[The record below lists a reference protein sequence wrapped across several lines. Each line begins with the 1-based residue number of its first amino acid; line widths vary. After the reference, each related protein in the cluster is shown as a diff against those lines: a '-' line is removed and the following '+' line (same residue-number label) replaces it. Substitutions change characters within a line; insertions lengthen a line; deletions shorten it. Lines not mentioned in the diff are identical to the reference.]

1 MKTISTSLKKQISF
15 VFFLLFS
22 FLANAQNGYF
32 QNFTAPGV
40 PSAFTW
46 ETSYAVSVKNQ
57 ALEVIVNKANLFH
70 GVTVTFPTALN
81 LSVNARKKVSFRI
94 KTDTTTRKIP
104 YEIGLAFFNAGATN
118 QVGGRRTNKIIY
130 PTGKWQTVSFD
141 FNDAGFTP
149 HNFSA
154 VTQLNITFQP
164 MGYMQ
169 GNTKVQIDDL
179 AVGNNGVVGQAA
191 IVSPYFTGIENQ
203 EISINTTTSV
213 SIRNAVDSDNLNS
226 NVTFTAASS
235 NTSILPNPT
244 FQTSPILS
252 NSYFSF
258 TSGNGSTGDL
268 QTNRVIKM
276 LMTPNTNQSGM
287 VTVTITATAASQV
300 GATSVPYRYI
310 INVNVKPNIAP
321 TIGTIPTSLTIGSNR
336 KTDIFLDNIVS
347 GNGEVTQILS
357 ISGLS
362 SDQTILQNSQ
372 IVASYNGISLSAKLS
387 ITPIQFSSPASKI
400 FNLTVTVSDNGGI
413 VAGGSDRTSYVIP
426 ITVLPT
432 FYNAPTIGVIP
443 NQIDNIITQGPR
455 TIRIEPITDGNGG
468 SRIASVTAVSGN
480 TGILA
485 NPTVSYTTGNNFALL
500 TYNSLLVGT
509 TDISVTATNFGAPAN
524 SNGNSSFTRSFVMK
538 ALNPPQAGYIEPMT
552 VQTIV
557 GAPLNPGTQ
566 ADGRFSTVAGT
577 WFVENQG
584 TQQTVTIN
592 TTTGVMSISMNK
604 DGTAPGYFSGV
615 WYKPYGGGELFD
627 FATSPYISVKLSA
640 TNPANLPNLGVAI
653 DLWDVNGY
661 RYGLEA
667 NVQVTPTATTYTFCY
682 TGSPCAFDGQP
693 WSNCGGNGRPE
704 FNFSKIKT
712 ILFNFGQTVSAIGT
726 GTFTPY
732 SGTITMS
739 DLRLGSDAVGSG
751 SCTLPVPNVVF
762 GETPNPFH
770 LTTQTGPKTV
780 TITGINAGSTPITGK
795 NNNPVNLSAAGTF
808 SPSVL
813 SFNTTTGVAIIQYT
827 TGGAASGVITLT
839 GVASGS
845 NTKTKTFTVTVQAPP
860 SSQNVI
866 VTNDLNANFADGFK
880 GQTIDG
886 SPFGVCE
893 IFGDDGGTGFTDSYY
908 ENLKDVGIKS
918 MRVGI
923 WDFEPKNDNN
933 DPFVLDKT
941 KLDYTAMGVDFFKK
955 AKDAGVERFL
965 VTFFSPPSFVK
976 YNNSYGVPNA
986 PFEFAPGFVVTNTVD
1001 STYYEEYA
1009 EYAVAFVQGLREKSG
1024 VEVWGLSIG
1033 NEIQFNQAYQSVV
1046 YTTSQYVEIVRRV
1059 GRRLAAAGLKTFIW
1073 GAETLQGQDSG
1084 NDYLKACQAD
1094 PEVRNYF
1101 AGYAIHAYAA
1111 NGVGQAAPSWGNVV
1125 IDSRDT
1131 RSNGGLALM
1140 RQSVIAT
1147 VGPGGEQ
1154 HNGNGGP
1161 GIPIYQTETSQGG
1174 VTNFEGWDNAM
1185 GIFAGVSTSL
1195 SVGKNS
1201 GWYYI
1206 GIGKSAKMYYTYKH
1220 MDKFVFGGARHI
1232 PVTQPVGTNVNAFRN
1247 PDGSV
1252 CVMLAND
1259 NTGMRTFSFGGVNMP
1274 TANRAYLSV
1283 DNLFWKDL
1291 GTITGN
1297 ISVPPNAMLTLWG
1310 GGNALVAA
1318 SGVTVTGANS
1328 TNVAGGLIQFNETV
1342 LPAILVDKSVT
1353 WSVITLT
1360 GNAIINQSGLMTA
1373 VSNGTVRIR
1382 ATSVATPT
1390 VFGELVV
1397 TISGQYVPVT
1407 SITVDGLGGVRSVAP
1422 SATLQMTV
1430 TGVLPLIAPVRDAS
1444 WTLNPAS
1451 GIASINSNG
1460 LLTGISAGR
1469 VTVIGTSLD
1478 NLTVTSRVVVTVTS
1492 SSVAITS
1499 ATVTGGTNQITT
1511 GGGTLAMTSTFSPA
1525 NATSTTVGWSIS
1537 GSIAS
1542 INPTTGLV
1550 TALNSGNG
1558 VITVT
1563 STYAAWGISATRV
1576 ITISGQTSLITSATI
1591 NGMGGSSV
1599 INTANGS
1606 LQMTVTGFL
1615 PIDATN
1621 TTPTW
1626 SLLLPNLGNSINSSG
1641 LLSATTNSNGVITVQ
1656 AAFGSVL
1663 ARRIITISGQNI
1675 PVTAAV
1681 INGLGNVSVINTANG
1696 TLQMTTTGI
1705 TPVNANQNIIPT
1717 WSLLTPNLGNSI
1729 NASGLLSATTN
1740 SNGVITVQAAFGSVL
1755 ATRII
1760 TVSGQ
1765 NIPVTSAVV
1774 NGIGGISVI
1783 NTANGTLQM
1792 TTTGI
1797 TPVNANQNIVPTWS
1811 LLLPNLGNSINTSGL
1826 LSATNNSNGVI
1837 TVQAAFGSVLATRT
1851 ITVSGQNVP
1860 VTAAVINGVGGISSI
1875 TTNLGIL
1882 QLTTTGLTPAN
1893 ANQNT
1898 TPVWSL
1904 IGGNS
1909 ASLNASTGILTAIN
1923 NGNVTVQAAFGSVLA
1938 TRVIT
1943 VSNQLTG
1950 ISITASSSTIT
1961 TNVGTLQMQLS
1972 YIPTTA
1978 SVSGVNWSTNNAN
1991 ASVNSTG
1998 LVSALLNGNV
2008 TVTATS
2014 VQNNSFVSRYVVTIT
2029 NQAASF
2035 VPVSSVSLSGTQTI
2049 ISTGSTSISA
2059 SVLPANATN
2068 PAVSWSVFPSSGIAS
2083 IGATTSNSVVLNGVG
2098 NGVVTLTGTSV
2109 STSSVTGIRTIT
2121 VSGFAIPVT
2130 SATVNG
2136 TGGVNQ
2142 ITASNGTL
2150 QMLAP
2155 YSPANANSNTTLV
2168 WSMSDPTNKNLFNI
2182 STGVLTAQNDGNG
2195 LITITG
2201 SYGAVVSRRVVTVS
2215 GQGITATSMTV
2226 NGVNITTQS
2235 GTTPMSV
2242 VFNPSNANVGT
2253 SVGWTSS
2260 NASIASVNPS
2270 TGIVS
2275 AVTNGIV
2282 TITGTAGS
2290 LTAIKSITISGQFV
2304 GIPVTSTTI
2313 NGMGG
2318 VNQITV
2324 ANGTLQM
2331 LAPYFPTNANQNTTL
2346 GWSMSDPTN
2355 KNSLNAST
2363 GLLQANTDGNG
2374 TVTIT
2379 GSYGAVTSKRVVTI
2393 SGQGIT
2399 ATSMTVNGANISVL
2413 NGTSQMTAIFGPVG
2427 ANVGT
2432 NVTWSSTPIGRV
2444 NGTGLVSANGLN
2456 EVITVTGNTG
2466 SLSSIKVLT
2475 ISGQI
2480 ISVNSI
2486 SISGSNTISAAGGAI
2501 FLNSLVLPSNASI
2514 PTIIWSVLTSPGEG
2528 IATVN
2533 NSGTVIAQRNGN
2545 GVITIVGTSTDGSG
2559 VKGYFP
2565 VTISGQEYD
2574 VLGLSIASQNGNFI
2588 NVAGGTILISS
2599 TFVPVNATDK
2609 FIEWSVLTVPG
2620 QGMAKINSS
2629 GFLTALESG
2638 NGLVT
2643 VVGAS
2648 VSNPLVSSSLVITIS
2663 GQVVPI
2669 TNVLITSSGLSITTN
2684 GGISNIGTS
2693 FLPLDATGSIVVRVF
2708 PRDIVSVNATS
2719 TEITAIDNG
2728 IVTITASS
2736 FSNPSISA
2744 ILVYTI
2750 TGQYAKQVTISG
2762 FGGSNNLNTI
2772 AGTLQMEAT
2781 SPQVNALPQA
2791 IVWSILSQKPTNP
2804 VYNGKD
2810 LVSINSITGLVS
2822 SLNYSNGLVTVSGFF
2837 PNSSITSIVVIT
2849 VSNQREPALL
2859 ATSGNTFMNLTYP
2872 GHSFTATG
2880 VVLPSTATD
2889 RSLIWEAI
2897 GAGKNLVIVNSLTG
2911 FIEASDAG
2919 KGLVTI
2925 LGYSASDQ
2933 NLTFTNVISVSG
2945 NSSEL
2950 RYDLKNLDGDNVL
2963 PILNQNQDQLIII
2976 SKFFPEYDGLP
2987 NLLTRG
2993 NFVNFS
2999 ATPPSALTVSSD
3011 GSVQI
3016 VPGTTD
3022 LKGFVTLTYQRN
3034 PLLELTIEF
3043 DINTTSIISTEN
3055 VVSSVKISPVPFENV
3070 LTIKNLKVGDK
3081 LFVYNSKGALMLNLV
3096 ANETMINLDTKDFSI
3111 GFYSIVVISEG
3122 KSTTLKVSK

>member
-1 MKTISTSLKKQISF
+1 MNKTILKIRSH
-15 VFFLLFS
+15 VARVGLFLAVCAAGI
-22 FLANAQNGYF
+22 ANAQNGYF

-46 ETSYAVSVKNQ
+46 ETSYAVSVQNQ
-57 ALEVIVNKANLFH
+57 ALEVIVNKANNFH

-81 LSVNARKKVSFRI
+81 LSASARRKVSFRI
-94 KTDTTTRKIP
+94 KTDTTTRKLP

-118 QVGGRRTNKIIY
+118 QNGGRRTNKIIY
-130 PTGKWQTVSFD
+130 PTGKWQTISFD
-141 FNDAGFTP
+141 FNDPAFTTGANSL
-149 HNFSA
+149 NFSA

-191 IVSPYFTGIENQ
+191 IVSPYFTGIDNQ

-321 TIGTIPTSLTIGSNR
+321 TIGTIPTSLTIGSDR

-372 IVASYNGISLSAKLS
+372 IVASYNGISLSGKLS

-795 NNNPVNLSAAGTF
+795 NNNPVNLSAAGAF

-813 SFNTTTGVAIIQYT
+813 SFNTTTGVAIIQYN

-860 SSQNVI
+860 ASQNVI

-893 IFGDDGGTGFTDSYY
+893 IFGDDGGTGLPDSYY

-1033 NEIQFNQAYQSVV
+1033 NEIQFNQTYQSVV

-1147 VGPGGEQ
+1147 VGPGGEP

-1174 VTNFEGWDNAM
+1174 VANFEGWDNAM

-1318 SGVTVTGANS
+1318 SGVTVSGANS

-1558 VITVT
+1558 VVTVT

-1599 INTANGS
+1599 INTANGT
-1606 LQMTVTGFL
+1606 LQMVVVGFL

-1626 SLLLPNLGNSINSSG
+1626 SLLAPNLGNSINSSG

-1663 ARRIITISGQNI
+1663 ARRIITVSGQNI

-1705 TPVNANQNIIPT
+1705 TPINANQNIIPT

-1811 LLLPNLGNSINTSGL
+1811 LLLPNLGNNINSSGL
-1826 LSATNNSNGVI
+1826 LSATTNSNGVI
-1837 TVQAAFGSVLATRT
+1837 
-1851 ITVSGQNVP
+1851 
-1860 VTAAVINGVGGISSI
+1860 
-1875 TTNLGIL
+1875 
-1882 QLTTTGLTPAN
+1882 
-1893 ANQNT
+1893 
-1898 TPVWSL
+1898 
-1904 IGGNS
+1904 
-1909 ASLNASTGILTAIN
+1909 
-1923 NGNVTVQAAFGSVLA
+1923 TVQAAFGSVLA

-1943 VSNQLTG
+1943 VSNQNVPLTAATINGVGGVSVINTANGTLQMTVSGIAPSGANTNLTPTWSVLLPDFGNTINATSGLLQATTNSNGVITVQAAFGAVIATRVITVSNQNVPLTAATINGVGGVSVINTANGTLQMTVSGIAPLGANTNLTPTWSVLAPALGNSINASSGLLQATTNSNGVITVQAAFGAVLATRVITVSNQNVPVTAATINGVGGISVIATNLGTLQLTTTGLAPLGSNQNTTPVWSLIAGSAASLNVSTGILTAINNGTVTVQGVFGALVATQVITVSNQLTG
-1950 ISITASSSTIT
+1950 ISITAANSLIG
-1961 TNVGTLQMQLS
+1961 VDLGTKQMILT
-1972 YIPTTA
+1972 YLPATA
-1978 SVSGVNWSTNNAN
+1978 SASGVNWSTNNAN
-1991 ASVNSTG
+1991 ALVNSSG
-1998 LVSALLNGNV
+1998 LVSALLNGLV

-2014 VQNNSFVSRYVVTIT
+2014 VQNNAFVSSYVITIT

-2035 VPVSSVSLSGTQTI
+2035 VAVSSIALSGTATI
-2049 ISTGSTSISA
+2049 LSTGNTTITA
-2059 SVLPANATN
+2059 TVLPANATN
-2068 PAVSWSVFPSSGIAS
+2068 PAVTWTLFPPSGIAS
-2083 IGATTSNSVVLNGVG
+2083 IGASTSNNVILNGVG

-2109 STSSVTGIRTIT
+2109 STSSISGIRIIT

-2130 SATVNG
+2130 STTVNG

-2142 ITASNGTL
+2142 ITAANGTL

-2155 YSPANANSNTTLV
+2155 YLPVNANSNTTLG
-2168 WSMSDPTNKNLFNI
+2168 WSMSDPTGKNLFNI

-2195 LITITG
+2195 LVTITG
-2201 SYGAVVSRRVVTVS
+2201 SYGAVVST
-2215 GQGITATSMTV
+2215 
-2226 NGVNITTQS
+2226 
-2235 GTTPMSV
+2235 
-2242 VFNPSNANVGT
+2242 
-2253 SVGWTSS
+2253 
-2260 NASIASVNPS
+2260 
-2270 TGIVS
+2270 
-2275 AVTNGIV
+2275 
-2282 TITGTAGS
+2282 
-2290 LTAIKSITISGQFV
+2290 
-2304 GIPVTSTTI
+2304 
-2313 NGMGG
+2313 
-2318 VNQITV
+2318 
-2324 ANGTLQM
+2324 
-2331 LAPYFPTNANQNTTL
+2331 
-2346 GWSMSDPTN
+2346 
-2355 KNSLNAST
+2355 
-2363 GLLQANTDGNG
+2363 
-2374 TVTIT
+2374 
-2379 GSYGAVTSKRVVTI
+2379 RVVTI

-2399 ATSMTVNGANISVL
+2399 ATSMTVNGANITTQS
-2413 NGTSQMTAIFGPVG
+2413 GTTPMTVIFNPSN

-2432 NVTWSSTPIGRV
+2432 TVGWTTSNASIASVNASTGIVSAVT
-2444 NGTGLVSANGLN
+2444 NGTVT
-2456 EVITVTGNTG
+2456 ITGTAGALTA
-2466 SLSSIKVLT
+2466 IRVLT
-2475 ISGQI
+2475 ISGQFVGI
-2480 ISVNSI
+2480 PVTSTTVNGTGGVNQITVANGTLQMLASY
-2486 SISGSNTISAAGGAI
+2486 SPANANQNTLLGWSMIDPTGK
-2501 FLNSLVLPSNASI
+2501 NSLNAVSG
-2514 PTIIWSVLTSPGEG
+2514 LLQ
-2528 IATVN
+2528 AN
-2533 NSGTVIAQRNGN
+2533 N
-2545 GVITIVGTSTDGSG
+2545 D
-2559 VKGYFP
+2559 
-2565 VTISGQEYD
+2565 
-2574 VLGLSIASQNGNFI
+2574 
-2588 NVAGGTILISS
+2588 
-2599 TFVPVNATDK
+2599 
-2609 FIEWSVLTVPG
+2609 
-2620 QGMAKINSS
+2620 
-2629 GFLTALESG
+2629 G

-2643 VVGAS
+2643 
-2648 VSNPLVSSSLVITIS
+2648 I
-2663 GQVVPI
+2663 
-2669 TNVLITSSGLSITTN
+2669 
-2684 GGISNIGTS
+2684 
-2693 FLPLDATGSIVVRVF
+2693 TGSYGAVV
-2708 PRDIVSVNATS
+2708 
-2719 TEITAIDNG
+2719 
-2728 IVTITASS
+2728 
-2736 FSNPSISA
+2736 
-2744 ILVYTI
+2744 
-2750 TGQYAKQVTISG
+2750 
-2762 FGGSNNLNTI
+2762 
-2772 AGTLQMEAT
+2772 
-2781 SPQVNALPQA
+2781 
-2791 IVWSILSQKPTNP
+2791 
-2804 VYNGKD
+2804 
-2810 LVSINSITGLVS
+2810 
-2822 SLNYSNGLVTVSGFF
+2822 
-2837 PNSSITSIVVIT
+2837 
-2849 VSNQREPALL
+2849 
-2859 ATSGNTFMNLTYP
+2859 
-2872 GHSFTATG
+2872 
-2880 VVLPSTATD
+2880 
-2889 RSLIWEAI
+2889 
-2897 GAGKNLVIVNSLTG
+2897 
-2911 FIEASDAG
+2911 
-2919 KGLVTI
+2919 
-2925 LGYSASDQ
+2925 
-2933 NLTFTNVISVSG
+2933 
-2945 NSSEL
+2945 
-2950 RYDLKNLDGDNVL
+2950 
-2963 PILNQNQDQLIII
+2963 
-2976 SKFFPEYDGLP
+2976 
-2987 NLLTRG
+2987 
-2993 NFVNFS
+2993 
-2999 ATPPSALTVSSD
+2999 
-3011 GSVQI
+3011 
-3016 VPGTTD
+3016 
-3022 LKGFVTLTYQRN
+3022 
-3034 PLLELTIEF
+3034 
-3043 DINTTSIISTEN
+3043 
-3055 VVSSVKISPVPFENV
+3055 
-3070 LTIKNLKVGDK
+3070 
-3081 LFVYNSKGALMLNLV
+3081 
-3096 ANETMINLDTKDFSI
+3096 
-3111 GFYSIVVISEG
+3111 
-3122 KSTTLKVSK
+3122 